1 MRKDA
6 TILFRTVSNLS
17 GKGADMFIRSK
28 DGKHLTKAKSIDLE
42 EKKILVN
49 GVIFA
54 EYESEEEAGMVFHD
68 LCQECCNLE
77 TFFDLKGEIS
87 DDDEEWDDDDG
98 DYVFITRPEE

>member
-1 MRKDA
+1 
-6 TILFRTVSNLS
+6 
-17 GKGADMFIRSK
+17 MFIRSK

-49 GVIFA
+49 GAIFA

-87 DDDEEWDDDDG
+87 EDEEEWDDDD
-98 DYVFITRPEE
+98 DFVFITHPEE

>member
-1 MRKDA
+1 
-6 TILFRTVSNLS
+6 
-17 GKGADMFIRSK
+17 MFIRSK

-42 EKKILVN
+42 DKKILVN
-49 GVIFA
+49 GVVFA
-54 EYESEEEAGMVFHD
+54 EYENEEAAERIFCD

>member
-1 MRKDA
+1 M
-6 TILFRTVSNLS
+6 
-17 GKGADMFIRSK
+17 
-28 DGKHLTKAKSIDLE
+28 
-42 EKKILVN
+42 N

-87 DDDEEWDDDDG
+87 DDEDEEWDDDDG
-98 DYVFITRPEE
+98 DFVFITRPEE